1 MVNSRVIK
9 NLLLQFDTDAWASSF
24 DAVVAADAGADWLL
38 PYANMRPDQVTG
50 LVHGA
55 MFTRS
60 PSKLKHTAIFVG
72 GGDVALA
79 EQIYQQVLATFF
91 GPIRVS
97 VAMDANGCN
106 TTSVAA
112 VECALA
118 GYRQRQGDS
127 QAATAQPTA
136 WIFGGTGP
144 VGQRIATL
152 LADRGCRVT
161 LHSRSLEKAQMVCE
175 RIQGEVA
182 GAEIVT
188 SAAGNADLA
197 AELRHQTLIF
207 NAGAA
212 GIQNLDEGTVAAVAK
227 SPGVLVDLN
236 AVPPAGIARVGV
248 QDNGRVEGERLV
260 YGPLAVGASKMTLHR
275 AVIRACFERNDRNF
289 NLREIA
295 ALSAE
300 LSTPS
305 EPLA

>member
-1 MVNSRVIK
+1 MIK
-9 NLLLQFDTDAWASSF
+9 NLLLQFDTDTWASSF
-24 DAVVAADAGADWLL
+24 DAVVAADAGVDWLL
-38 PYANMRPDQVTG
+38 PYANMRPEQVMG

-72 GGDVALA
+72 GSDVGLA
-79 EQIYQQVLATFF
+79 EQNYQQVLATFF
-91 GPIRVS
+91 GPVRVS

-118 GYRQRQGDS
+118 GYRQRLGES
-127 QAATAQPTA
+127 NAATQPSA
-136 WIFGGTGP
+136 WILGGTGP

-152 LADRGCRVT
+152 LADRGCRVI

-175 RIQGEVA
+175 RLQGEVA
-182 GAEIVT
+182 GAEILT
-188 SAAGNADLA
+188 SIAGNAELA
-197 AELRHQTLIF
+197 AVLPHQTLIF

-212 GIQNLDEGTVAAVAK
+212 GIQNLNEDTVAAVSK

-260 YGPLAVGASKMTLHR
+260 YGALAVGASKMTLHR

-300 LSTPS
+300 LAVPGNPTTRG
-305 EPLA
+305 

>member
-1 MVNSRVIK
+1 MVK

-24 DAVVAADAGADWLL
+24 DAVVAADAGVDWLL
-38 PYANMRPDQVTG
+38 PYANMRPEQVTG

-72 GGDVALA
+72 GGDVAMA
-79 EQIYQQVLATFF
+79 EQIYRQVLATFF
-91 GPIRVS
+91 GPVRVS

-112 VECALA
+112 VDCALA
-118 GYRQRQGDS
+118 GYRQCLEQESAGTPPLS
-127 QAATAQPTA
+127 A

-152 LADRGCRVT
+152 LADRGFRVT
-161 LHSRSLEKAQMVCE
+161 LHSRSIDKAEAVCE
-175 RIQGEVA
+175 TLR
-182 GAEIVT
+182 GAAPGVEI
-188 SAAGNADLA
+188 SANAA
-197 AELRHQTLIF
+197 ASTDAVDGLLEHDLIF

-212 GIQNLDEGTVAAVAK
+212 GVQNLNDAAAAALAR
-227 SPGVLVDLN
+227 SAGVMVDLN

-248 QDNGRVEGERLV
+248 LDSGRAEGQRLL
-260 YGPLAVGASKMTLHR
+260 YGALAVGAQKMTLHR
-275 AVIRACFERNDRNF
+275 AMIRSLFEKNDQTF

-300 LSTPS
+300 LATKVEHS
-305 EPLA
+305 A

>member
-1 MVNSRVIK
+1 MSNRVIK

-38 PYANMRPDQVTG
+38 PYANMRPEQVMG

-72 GGDVALA
+72 GSDIDLA
-79 EQIYQQVLATFF
+79 EQIYQQVLVTFF
-91 GPIRVS
+91 GPVRVS

-112 VECALA
+112 VDCALA
-118 GYRQRQGDS
+118 GYRRLLGES
-127 QAATAQPTA
+127 NAAATQPSA
-136 WIFGGTGP
+136 WVLGGTGP

-161 LHSRSLEKAQMVCE
+161 LHSRSLEKAKRVCDHL
-175 RIQGEVA
+175 RAEVA
-182 GAEIVT
+182 DAEILT
-188 SAAGNADLA
+188 SSATQ
-197 AELRHQTLIF
+197 AELANELPHQTLIF

-212 GIQNLDEGTVAAVAK
+212 GIQNLEEDTVAAVSQ

-248 QDNGRVEGERLV
+248 QDSGRLEGERLV
-260 YGPLAVGASKMTLHR
+260 YGALAVGAGKMTLHR
-275 AVIRACFERNDRNF
+275 GVIRACFERNDRNF

-300 LSTPS
+300 LSTAG
-305 EPLA
+305 ERLA

>member
-1 MVNSRVIK
+1 MNSRVIK

-38 PYANMRPDQVTG
+38 PYANMRPEQVMG
-50 LVHGA
+50 VVHGA

-72 GGDVALA
+72 GSDVALA
-79 EQIYQQVLATFF
+79 EQNYQQILATFF
-91 GPIRVS
+91 GPVRVS

-112 VECALA
+112 VECAMA
-118 GYRQRQGDS
+118 GYRQLLGAS
-127 QAATAQPTA
+127 NAATAEPSA
-136 WIFGGTGP
+136 WILGGTGP

-152 LADRGCRVT
+152 LVDRGCRVT
-161 LHSRSLEKAQMVCE
+161 LHSRSLEKARIVAE

-182 GAEIVT
+182 GAEILT
-188 SAAGNADLA
+188 SAATQ
-197 AELRHQTLIF
+197 AELGHELPQQTLIF

-212 GIQNLDEGTVAAVAK
+212 GIQNLDEGTVDAISK
-227 SPGVLVDLN
+227 SSGVLVDLN

-248 QDNGRVEGERLV
+248 QDSGRREEERLV
-260 YGPLAVGASKMTLHR
+260 YGALAVGAGKMTLHR

-300 LSTPS
+300 LAASGNPTN
-305 EPLA
+305 